1 MEVPLA
7 IPQGVW
13 FAGLAF
19 FLAVA
24 LLLLAR
30 AIAAWARG
38 DLESLFRLI
47 GSKSALAEA
56 SEEITAVERAMETE
70 RRQ

>member
-7 IPQGVW
+7 IPQAVW

-24 LLLLAR
+24 LLLLVR
-30 AIAAWARG
+30 ALHAWVKKDFDG
-38 DLESLFRLI
+38 VFRLI
-47 GSKSALAEA
+47 GSKSAVVEA
-56 SEEITAVERAMETE
+56 KEEIAAVEQALDKR
-70 RRQ
+70 